1 MKLNKKNNFENTI
14 KDSIKVIKSLSKFK
28 TEIINIVEKIHLT
41 IKKNNRI
48 FICGNGGSAAEA
60 NHLAAEFVVRLN
72 PKINRA
78 PYPVISLASN
88 SSILTACGNDYG
100 FNNIFSRSLEA
111 LGKRGDLLITLST
124 SGNSK
129 NIIEVLKM
137 AKKKNI
143 DTVSLLGSGGGK
155 AKKMSKTNL
164 IVQSRNVAK
173 IQEAHL
179 LIGHYIFNEAE
190 NKILNTKK

>member
-1 MKLNKKNNFENTI
+1 MKLNTKNNFDNSI
-14 KDSIKVIKSLSKFK
+14 KDSIKVIKSLSRFK
-28 TEIINIVEKIHLT
+28 NETKAIVEKIYLA
-41 IKKNNRI
+41 IRKNNRI

-78 PYPVISLASN
+78 AYPIISLATN

-100 FNNIFSRSLEA
+100 FNHIFSRGLEA
-111 LGKRGDLLITLST
+111 LGKRGDLLIALST

-137 AKKKNI
+137 AKKKDI

-155 AKKMSKTNL
+155 AKKMSNTNL
-164 IVQSRNVAK
+164 IVQSYNVAK

-179 LIGHYIFNEAE
+179 LLGHYIFNEVE
-190 NKILNTKK
+190 NKILNSKK

>member
-14 KDSIKVIKSLSKFK
+14 KDSIKVIKSLSRFK
-28 TEIINIVEKIHLT
+28 TEIGNIVEKIHLT

-78 PYPVISLASN
+78 AYPVISLASN

-190 NKILNTKK
+190 NKILDTKK